1 MSDGEDRAWQRLDK
15 FLWHARIMRQRA
27 DCARLAEGGLL
38 RINRQATDK
47 PHAKVR
53 IGDVITVPLPGSG
66 GVRVIEV
73 VAFSERRGPANTAQT
88 LYRVIPEGG

>member
-1 MSDGEDRAWQRLDK
+1 MSGGEDREWQRLDK
-15 FLWHARIMRQRA
+15 YLWHARIMRQRA

-53 IGDVITVPLPGSG
+53 IGDVITIPLPGG

-73 VAFSERRGPANTAQT
+73 VALAERRGPASAAQA
-88 LYRVIPEGG
+88 LYCVIPEGG